1 MSQQQDQQ
9 LAVLRRLLHHLGR
22 PLLHP
27 PGAALRPQGFFESA
41 QQALALQ
48 ALLCDTH
55 LRDSRH
61 YYYYHGGQ
69 GAAGLGPERRALLD
83 RARDECEPLRPI
95 LRQAFAPYDAA
106 LNQLMGEALLW

>member
-9 LAVLRRLLHHLGR
+9 LDVLRRLLLHLGR
-22 PLLHP
+22 PLLPP
-27 PGAALRPQGFFESA
+27 PGAGLRPQGFFFESA
-41 QQALALQ
+41 QALALQ

-61 YYYYHGGQ
+61 YYYHGGQ